1 MTIIIQ
7 LRVLCLAPYTSL
19 GASNRL
25 RFEQYIAP
33 LREHGIDL
41 RMAPFLDAAAQREL
55 YAPGRTAQKAFGV
68 GRGALR
74 RARDLWRARRFDLVV
89 VHRESSPIGP
99 PLVERCLGAMGIP
112 FVYDFDDAIYLGP
125 IHAANRRWSWLR
137 HPSRVAES
145 TRRAARVIVGNEY
158 LAHWARRHSHDV
170 WIIPTGVDTERHRPR
185 ATGHRTAPVV
195 IGWIGSDTTAP
206 YLRLLDGVFDLL
218 GQEQLPVVFRVI
230 GGQYAHGRIPVELR
244 AFDHA
249 TEPQD
254 VAGFDIGVLP
264 QPDDAWTRG
273 KGAFKALLYMA
284 SGIPVVAS
292 RVGVNPVV
300 VPHGEVGFCVDTN
313 EEWAAALARLV
324 RDPALRA
331 RLGAAGRQHVERTYS
346 VRVQTP
352 RLAQALLG
360 AIPPRAR

>member
-1 MTIIIQ
+1 VTIIIQ

-25 RFEQYIAP
+25 RFEQYIGP

-41 RMAPFLDAAAQREL
+41 RMAPFLDAAAHREL
-55 YAPGRTAQKAFGV
+55 YAPGRTVQKALGV
-68 GRGALR
+68 LRGVIR

-99 PLVERCLGAMGIP
+99 PLVERWLSAMGIP
-112 FVYDFDDAIYLGP
+112 FVYDFDDAVYLGP
-125 IHAANRRWSWLR
+125 IAEANRRWSWLR

-145 TRRAARVIVGNEY
+145 TRRAARVIVGNDY
-158 LAHWARRHSHDV
+158 LARWAKTHNPDV

-185 ATGHRTAPVV
+185 ATEDRTGPVV
-195 IGWIGSDTTAP
+195 IGWIGSVTTAP
-206 YLRLLDGVFDLL
+206 YLRLLDRAFDLL
-218 GQEQLPVVFRVI
+218 AEEQLPIVFRVI
-230 GGQYAHGRIPVELR
+230 DAQYAHPRIPVQLR
-244 AFDHA
+244 AFDHS
-249 TEPQD
+249 TEPQE
-254 VAGFDIGVLP
+254 VADFDIGVLP

-284 SGIPVVAS
+284 SGVPVVAS

-300 VPHGEVGFCVDTN
+300 IPHGEVGYCVDTD

-352 RLAQALLG
+352 RLAEALLG
-360 AIPPRAR
+360 ATPPRAR